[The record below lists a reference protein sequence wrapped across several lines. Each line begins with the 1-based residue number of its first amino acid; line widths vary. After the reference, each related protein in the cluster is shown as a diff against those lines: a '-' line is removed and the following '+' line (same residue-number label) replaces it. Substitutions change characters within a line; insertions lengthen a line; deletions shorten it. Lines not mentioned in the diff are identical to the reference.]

1 MVLPKID
8 PELPAIENYLLLNKV
23 SGGSRRIAPLSPL
36 AARYADFSER
46 QLLPLFWHWSTLKD
60 KIRRM
65 MVEDHYFQDPAIVP
79 TQTDALNWLT
89 NTTPGRLVTTFLADV
104 GLTPDKHDKGYR
116 KVTTVMDMDMDSKDG
131 KEGLRE
137 HLGCLRAETFEP
149 KEWHGKGYILKGS
162 IRTNGRL
169 LQVLAFKLKEL
180 QSVRYH
186 RVPENKLPNPLVT
199 TIGGTNSYL
208 T

>member
-1 MVLPKID
+1 L
-8 PELPAIENYLLLNKV
+8 
-23 SGGSRRIAPLSPL
+23 
-36 AARYADFSER
+36 
-46 QLLPLFWHWSTLKD
+46 H
-60 KIRRM
+60 
-65 MVEDHYFQDPAIVP
+65 
-79 TQTDALNWLT
+79 
-89 NTTPGRLVTTFLADV
+89 
-104 GLTPDKHDKGYR
+104 
-116 KVTTVMDMDMDSKDG
+116 
-131 KEGLRE
+131 
-137 HLGCLRAETFEP
+137 AETFEL
-149 KEWHGKGYILKGS
+149 KEWYAKGYVLKGS